1 MPGITEE
8 MFYQGAITADYEQV
22 KRMTETIS
30 DMLTKAKTARIVKE
44 GCELT
49 IQLSGRNGVISSGV
63 YRNPGES
70 GNLPSGEA
78 YIAPLETQSE
88 GEMIIDGTMVGIG
101 RLSSPLHVTVR
112 EGKLVA
118 IEGERAKRSASFW
131 KRPRT
136 PRSVSWASARTKRR
150 CCAASRSRT
159 RRSTARFT
167 LLSARTHPSAAS
179 TRRHATW
186 TASS

>member
-78 YIAPLETQSE
+78 RTSHRSRRSL
-88 GEMIIDGTMVGIG
+88 
-101 RLSSPLHVTVR
+101 
-112 EGKLVA
+112 
-118 IEGERAKRSASFW
+118 RAK
-131 KRPRT
+131 
-136 PRSVSWASARTKRR
+136 
-150 CCAASRSRT
+150 
-159 RRSTARFT
+159 
-167 LLSARTHPSAAS
+167 
-179 TRRHATW
+179 
-186 TASS
+186 